1 MKIAENKID
10 TVYEEMLLKGLLSNG
25 SSWIEKAAAQKSA
38 SLPLSIAQ
46 SRLLTYDLLDRSI
59 LGMSDTSARQNLC

>member
-1 MKIAENKID
+1 MNIAENKIE
-10 TVYEEMLLKGLLSNG
+10 TVFEEMLQKGLLSTG

-46 SRLLTYDLLDRSI
+46 SQLLTYDLLDRCIANLPAVYS
-59 LGMSDTSARQNLC
+59 GPNLC

>member
-1 MKIAENKID
+1 MNMAENKME
-10 TVYEEMLLKGLLSNG
+10 TVFEEMLQKGLLSNG

-46 SRLLTYDLLDRSI
+46 SRLLTYDRLDRWI
-59 LGMSDTSARQNLC
+59 LKLTNAN